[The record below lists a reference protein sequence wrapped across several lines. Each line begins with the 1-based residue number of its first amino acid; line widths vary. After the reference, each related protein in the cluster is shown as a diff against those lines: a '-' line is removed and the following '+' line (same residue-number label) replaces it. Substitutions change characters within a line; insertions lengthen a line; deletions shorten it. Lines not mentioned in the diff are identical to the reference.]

1 MRLVKRVTD
10 HLPYNNV
17 VMSPFFGHVITKILR
32 TKRAIQPKPK
42 VHDYQELYRLLNPKS
57 WFIEIVIEADSTFW
71 IPFTVITVATLG

>member
-10 HLPYNNV
+10 HLLYNNV

-32 TKRAIQPKPK
+32 KKRAIQPKPK

-57 WFIEIVIEADSTFW
+57 
-71 IPFTVITVATLG
+71 